1 MHKGGVRLT
10 GDLYW
15 RIEKPPIPGY
25 DEEDLGD
32 TPFTSPDIFD
42 FTIKEYQP
50 VVYLVTGNRS
60 IREWLKNCLRCHKCS
75 RIEGLTKSANMEA

>member
-1 MHKGGVRLT
+1 MMHKGGVQLT
-10 GDLYW
+10 GDHYW
-15 RIEKPPIPGY
+15 RINKPPIPGH

-50 VVYLVTGNRS
+50 VIYLVTGNRP
-60 IREWLKNCLRCHKCS
+60 ICEWLKNRS
-75 RIEGLTKSANMEA
+75 RIGGLTKSVNIEA